1 MLTLRHARVLEVVR
15 TRPGYIEVNVEL
27 DSENARAICYP
38 ALIGEVKR
46 GDEVVINTTAV
57 DVGLGTGGS
66 HFILW
71 NLARRSLEAP
81 APGHIMKLRYTPLQ
95 IKCLAAEERESP
107 HHEALRDASSIDG
120 MPVVIGTL
128 HSQLPAVAVML
139 RKLMPKAKIAY
150 IMTDGAA
157 LPLAFS
163 ETVARLKEGSFIDTT
178 ITIGHAFGGDLEA
191 INIYSGLATAKYA
204 AEADVTIVCMG
215 PGIVG
220 TDTKLGYTGIEQ
232 GQTVNA
238 VNSLGGIAIAVPRLS
253 FADKR
258 ERHLGLSHH
267 TITALK
273 VAATTPAIVTFPVV
287 DAEKT
292 SIIEGQVL
300 RADIGHIHR
309 IETLDA
315 SETRAALDAASI
327 RPTTMGRGIEEEP
340 EFFMAAGAAAIF
352 AARILAG
359 DES

>member
-1 MLTLRHARVLEVVR
+1 MLTLRHARVLQVVR
-15 TRPGYIEVNVEL
+15 ERQGYLEVKVEC
-27 DSENARAICYP
+27 DGEDCRAICYP
-38 ALIGEVKR
+38 ALIGEVKA
-46 GDEVVINTTAV
+46 GDEVILNTTAV
-57 DVGLGTGGS
+57 DVGLGTGGN

-71 NLARRSLEAP
+71 NLARRSLTATG
-81 APGHIMKLRYTPLQ
+81 PGHIMKLRYTPLQ
-95 IKCLAAEERESP
+95 VKCLAAEEPDSP
-107 HHEALRDASSIDG
+107 HHEALRDATSIDG
-120 MPVVIGTL
+120 MPVIIATL
-128 HSQLPAVAVML
+128 HSQLPAVAVIL
-139 RKLMPKAKIAY
+139 RKLMPQAKIAY

-163 ETVARLKEGSFIDTT
+163 ETVARLKEGSFIDAT

-204 AEADVTIVCMG
+204 AQADVAIVCMG

-220 TDTKLGYTGIEQ
+220 TGTKLGYTGIEQ
-232 GQTVNA
+232 GQIINA
-238 VNSLGGIAIAVPRLS
+238 VNSLGGVAIAVPRIS

-258 ERHLGLSHH
+258 ERHQGLSHH

-273 VAATTPAIVTFPVV
+273 VAATTPAIVTFPLV
-287 DAEKT
+287 DEAKT
-292 SIIEGQVL
+292 AIIEGQVT

-315 SETRAALDAASI
+315 SETRAALEAAEI

-340 EFFMAAGAAAIF
+340 EFFMAAGAAAVF
-352 AARILAG
+352 AASILLG

>member
-15 TRPGYIEVNVEL
+15 TRPGYIEVNVEF
-27 DSENARAICYP
+27 DGENGRAICYP
-38 ALIGEVKR
+38 ALIGEVKP

-107 HHEALRDASSIDG
+107 HHEVLRDASSIDG
-120 MPVVIGTL
+120 MPVIIATL
-128 HSQLPAVAVML
+128 HSQLPAAAVML

-163 ETVARLKEGSFIDTT
+163 ETVAGLKEGGFIDTT

-204 AEADVTIVCMG
+204 AEADVAIVCMG

-220 TDTKLGYTGIEQ
+220 TGTKLGYTGIEQ
-232 GQTVNA
+232 GQIVNA
-238 VNSLGGIAIAVPRLS
+238 VNSLGGVAIAVPRLS

-287 DAEKT
+287 DGEKT

-300 RADIGHIHR
+300 RAEIGHIHR

-315 SETRAALDAASI
+315 SETRAALEAAAM

-352 AARILAG
+352 AARILIG